1 MAHLRGHKYSTSG
14 GEDEVDIS
22 TEMVIGY
29 IKTIDMLYRSVVA
42 GAVDVAG
49 QIEMLLHLMWYVL
62 A

>member
-1 MAHLRGHKYSTSG
+1 M
-14 GEDEVDIS
+14 DIS